1 MPRSTRF
8 SLVVLAALLVI
19 GGGYTA
25 YWFLVA
31 RRIEAG
37 IVDWALSQRAEKID
51 FSWHDMRV
59 SGYPTAFR
67 VDVGSAALRDG
78 AITPSP
84 ELHLPVLSGT
94 ARPWDFADW
103 RLAAPEGFTADFA
116 AAGGTAPAKLIAQAA
131 DGVASIEPEGGWT
144 LWLSLRDAA
153 VDAGAPVG
161 VGSARVTLT
170 VPPRQPRGHAD
181 PVTVL
186 AVDASQIKLP
196 VAITP
201 FGDTIDELDFAAT
214 EKGAI
219 ASGKL
224 TDALAAWRDA
234 GGMIELENLRVK
246 WGALNA
252 TGTGTI
258 ALDRE
263 LQPTGGFSGAIQG
276 YDQILTALV
285 QSGQMRASDAGLA
298 RIALTFL
305 AKAGPD
311 GKPEIRTAFTIQNGQ
326 MFLGPAKLGRVPR
339 ITWE

>member
-25 YWFLVA
+25 YWLLVA

-59 SGYPTAFR
+59 SGYPAAFR
-67 VDVGSAALRDG
+67 VDLGSAALRDG

-84 ELHLPVLSGT
+84 EVHVPALSGT

-103 RLAAPEGFTADFA
+103 RLAAPEGFTAEV
-116 AAGGTAPAKLIAQAA
+116 AAGGAHTPAKLMAQTA
-131 DGVASIEPEGGWT
+131 DGVISIGSDGSWT
-144 LWLSLRDAA
+144 LWLTLGGTT
-153 VDAGAPVG
+153 VDAGAPMR
-161 VGSARVTLT
+161 VGSAHATVTM
-170 VPPRQPRGHAD
+170 PPRLSHPHAD
-181 PVTVL
+181 PVMAL
-186 AVDASQIKLP
+186 AVEASQIKLP
-196 VAITP
+196 LAVGP
-201 FGDTIDELDFAAT
+201 LGDAIDELDFGAT
-214 EKGAI
+214 VKGGMP
-219 ASGKL
+219 SGKL
-224 TDALAAWRDA
+224 PDALASWRDA
-234 GGMIELENLRVK
+234 GGRIELDNLRLK
-246 WGALNA
+246 WGALHATA
-252 TGTGTI
+252 TGTV
-258 ALDRE
+258 ALDPE
-263 LQPTGGFSGAIQG
+263 LQPTGGVSGTIQG

-285 QSGQMRASDAGLA
+285 QNGQMRASDAGLA

-326 MFLGPAKLGRVPR
+326 MFLGPAKLGRVPH

>member
-1 MPRSTRF
+1 MRF
-8 SLVVLAALLVI
+8 GLVILAALLVV

-51 FSWHDMRV
+51 FSWQKMRV
-59 SGYPTAFR
+59 SGYPVAFR
-67 VDVGSAALRDG
+67 VDLGSAALHDG

-84 ELHLPVLSGT
+84 ELHIPVLSGT

-116 AAGGTAPAKLIAQAA
+116 ATGGGATPKLMAQTA
-131 DGVASIEPEGGWT
+131 DGVVSIEPEGGWT
-144 LWLSLRDAA
+144 LSLNLGQTKVEAA
-153 VDAGAPVG
+153 ASVL
-161 VGSARVTLT
+161 VGSAHATLT
-170 VPPRQPRGHAD
+170 APPTLSRGHAD
-181 PVTVL
+181 SVMAL
-186 AVDASQIKLP
+186 AVEASQIKLP
-196 VAITP
+196 AAIAP
-201 FGDTIDELDFAAT
+201 FGDTIAELDFSAT

-219 ASGKL
+219 PSGKL
-224 TDALAAWRDA
+224 ADAIAAWRD
-234 GGMIELENLRVK
+234 GGGKIQLDNLRLK
-246 WGALNA
+246 WGALGA
-252 TGTGTI
+252 AATGTI
-258 ALDRE
+258 ALDQE
-263 LQPTGGFSGAIQG
+263 LQPTGAFSGAIQG

-285 QSGQMRASDAGLA
+285 QNGQMRASDASLA

-326 MFLGPAKLGRVPR
+326 MFLGPAKLGRAPR
-339 ITWE
+339 INWE

>member
-8 SLVVLAALLVI
+8 SLIVLAALLVI

-31 RRIEAG
+31 RRIEAA

-51 FSWHDMRV
+51 LSWHDMRV

-67 VDVGSAALRDG
+67 VDLGSAALRDG

-103 RLAAPEGFTADFA
+103 RLAAPVGFTADFA
-116 AAGGTAPAKLIAQAA
+116 AASASTPAKLIAQAA
-131 DGVASIEPEGGWT
+131 DGVVSIKPEGGWT
-144 LWLSLRDAA
+144 LWLTLRDTT
-153 VDAGAPVG
+153 VDAGAPVH
-161 VGSARVTLT
+161 VGSAHATLT
-170 VPPRQPRGHAD
+170 APSRPSRGHAD
-181 PVTVL
+181 QIVL
-186 AVDASQIKLP
+186 VAVEASRIKLP
-196 VAITP
+196 AAIAP
-201 FGDTIDELDFAAT
+201 LGDTIAELDFAAT

-219 ASGKL
+219 PSGKL
-224 TDALAAWRDA
+224 PDALAAWRDA
-234 GGMIELENLRVK
+234 GGRIELDNLRVK
-246 WGALNA
+246 WGALDA
-252 TGTGTI
+252 TATGTI
-258 ALDRE
+258 ALDQE
-263 LQPTGGFSGAIQG
+263 LQPTGGLSGAIQG
-276 YDQILTALV
+276 YDQILAALV
-285 QSGQMRASDAGLA
+285 QNGQMRATDAGLA
-298 RIALTFL
+298 RIALGFL

-339 ITWE
+339 ITWQ